1 MVPVGASISHP
12 LYFTR
17 YSKSQQEG
25 TSFGQECENRK
36 EEVYWKSALA
46 DYTRSSPIEAVH

>member
-36 EEVYWKSALA
+36 SALA
-46 DYTRSSPIEAVH
+46 DYTLSSPIEDVH